1 MENNNNPR
9 EVAEIVENALRN
21 FNEGMAHRE
30 QLSIRIGRRTTQII
44 RFGML
49 SMLMLGLALF
59 YLIFILTKDFSA
71 ITVHMDDMS
80 GYMSNMNQNLTAVTK
95 TLGRVDQAMGVLNNS
110 VLVMPALS
118 RSVDNMD
125 MNLGALSSDLNSV
138 VGHLEQMNGNV
149 LSMAASMQIL
159 NNQFVDMNRTVGHM
173 SGNVNQMAKPMKVFP
188 FQ

>member
-9 EVAEIVENALRN
+9 EVAEIVESALRN

-30 QLSIRIGRRTTQII
+30 QLSVRIGRRTTQII
-44 RFGML
+44 RFGMF

-59 YLIFILTKDFSA
+59 YLIFILTKDFAA

-80 GYMSNMNQNLTAVTK
+80 GYMSNMNQNITVVTT
-95 TLGRVDQAMGVLNNS
+95 TLGQVEQTMAVLNDS
-110 VLVMPALS
+110 VRVMPDLN
-118 RSVDNMD
+118 RSVYNMD
-125 MNLGALSSDLNSV
+125 LNLGALSSDLNSV
-138 VGHLEQMNGNV
+138 VDHLDLMNGNV
-149 LSMAASMQIL
+149 LSMASSMQIL